1 MRVAYSS
8 ATVLPPLPSTVAL
21 SVLALAAGSAP
32 AQSPSW
38 SGRVG
43 VATDWL
49 VRGVAY
55 SDGEAAVRS
64 AGIDAYA
71 AGWSLGLG
79 ALWLRDYLGERTSGW
94 SLHLGY
100 ELPLGEQWQLLVD
113 LQRSRYEGGF
123 VLEGYGGRQFG
134 LGLAYGDRWSLS
146 WNVDRTIEPTL
157 AVRSLDFN
165 LRWPLARHVALDLG
179 VGRVLRI
186 EGERYGYGQ
195 AGLELH
201 AAGARLRLDRHWVRP
216 AAQNTYGDLA
226 RPRWV
231 GSAQWSF

>member
-1 MRVAYSS
+1 MAHRL
-8 ATVLPPLPSTVAL
+8 LPTLAA
-21 SVLALAAGSAP
+21 ALACAAGGVQ
-32 AQSPSW
+32 AQPISW

-43 VATDWL
+43 VASHWL
-49 VRGVAY
+49 VRGIDY

-64 AGIDAYA
+64 AGVDAYA

-79 ALWLRDYLGERTSGW
+79 ALRLRDYLGGRTGGW

-100 ELPLGEQWQLLVD
+100 EQPLGDQWQLLAD
-113 LQRSRYEGGF
+113 LQHARYDGGF
-123 VLEGYGGRQFG
+123 VLEGYGGRQLG

-146 WNVDRTIEPTL
+146 WNVDRTTDPAL
-157 AVRSLDFN
+157 AVRSLDVN
-165 LRWPLARHVALDLG
+165 LRWPLARHLALDLG

-201 AAGARLRLDRHWVRP
+201 AAGARLRLDRHWVQ
-216 AAQNTYGDLA
+216 AAAHSTYGGLA